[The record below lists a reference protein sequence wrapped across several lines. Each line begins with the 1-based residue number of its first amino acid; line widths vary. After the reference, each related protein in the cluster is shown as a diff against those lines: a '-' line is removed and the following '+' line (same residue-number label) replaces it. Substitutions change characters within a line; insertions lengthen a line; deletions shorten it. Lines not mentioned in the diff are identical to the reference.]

1 MKTLFC
7 GLMLALLG
15 TVAAK
20 ADTLTITLD
29 QPIQK
34 AAAGDTVEFFGTITN
49 DSSSTIFLNNDSF
62 TLAGLSLTVD
72 DDFFNTPISLDAGE
86 TSEDVELFDVT
97 VSDPLLDPIG
107 TYSGSYELLG
117 GTDGDAQNVIGT
129 AKFAVTTV
137 PEPGSIYLLLGG
149 VSAGLAPVV
158 RRVRAKAGK

>member
-29 QPIQK
+29 QPLQK

-62 TLAGLSLTVD
+62 TLAGLSLTFD

-86 TSEDVELFDVT
+86 ASQDVELFDVT
-97 VSDPLLDPIG
+97 VSDPLLDAIG
-107 TYSGSYELLG
+107 TYAGSYELLG
-117 GTDGDAQNVIGT
+117 GLMVMRRMSLALQN
-129 AKFAVTTV
+129 
-137 PEPGSIYLLLGG
+137 LQ
-149 VSAGLAPVV
+149 
-158 RRVRAKAGK
+158 